1 MRFFRLNRNAI
12 HNPTMNIDKLWT
24 LVSEE
29 TKKKYENNKEKVKI
43 IKNRPQLLMLPK
55 LDSIKS

>member
-29 TKKKYENNKEKVKI
+29 TKKKYENNKEKVK
-43 IKNRPQLLMLPK
+43 LLKIGP
-55 LDSIKS
+55 SY

>member
-12 HNPTMNIDKLWT
+12 HNPTMNIDKLWN

-29 TKKKYENNKEKVKI
+29 TKKKYENNKEKVKNI
-43 IKNRPQLLMLPK
+43 VTRPQLLM
-55 LDSIKS
+55 